1 MRRQGRPRRSNTPGS
16 RPKRIARLARSAIP
30 QSRSA
35 ASRRRSVRA
44 SRRRSVRASR
54 RRSVR
59 ASRPDPHM
67 ALFTEAARPTT
78 MLYVLSMPRRQRSR
92 ETKRQYFPP
101 CDTLVAPSIAFDGWL
116 RSRIRRGRQILPSF
130 ATTVGAFPRPELS
143 GWPRLTSA
151 VCGEYARKL
160 LRVRRFRWSQACSLG
175 TVYPSR
181 KLPKVRILHLPPR
194 AERALDLRNRRVR
207 GPLHVLVGGME
218 TAVDEAVITAV
229 GRRPVTCAHA

>member
-1 MRRQGRPRRSNTPGS
+1 MTKCCSPRGSCNPCHSGVFGESARVSRRHLIPAFGWRTGMRRQGGPRRSNTPGS

-44 SRRRSVRASR
+44 SR
-54 RRSVR
+54 
-59 ASRPDPHM
+59 PDPHM
-67 ALFTEAARPTT
+67 ALFTGSARPTT

-101 CDTLVAPSIAFDGWL
+101 CGTMVAPSIAFDGWL

-151 VCGEYARKL
+151 DVGCLWGIRTEVVGAT
-160 LRVRRFRWSQACSLG
+160 G
-175 TVYPSR
+175 
-181 KLPKVRILHLPPR
+181 ILAGHRL
-194 AERALDLRNRRVR
+194 AAAGL
-207 GPLHVLVGGME
+207 
-218 TAVDEAVITAV
+218 
-229 GRRPVTCAHA
+229 

>member
-1 MRRQGRPRRSNTPGS
+1 MRRQGRLRRSNTPGS

-35 ASRRRSVRA
+35 
-44 SRRRSVRASR
+44 ASR

-92 ETKRQYFPP
+92 ETKRQYFPL
-101 CDTLVAPSIAFDGWL
+101 CGTMVAPSIAFDGWL

>member
-1 MRRQGRPRRSNTPGS
+1 MWVWVWVLSSGPPSRHALQSVSRRHPIPTFGWRTGMRRQGRLRRSNTPGS

-35 ASRRRSVRA
+35 
-44 SRRRSVRASR
+44 ASR

-92 ETKRQYFPP
+92 ETKRQHFPP
-101 CDTLVAPSIAFDGWL
+101 CGTMVAASIAFDGWL

-130 ATTVGAFPRPELS
+130 ATTVGAFPRPEVS

-151 VCGEYARKL
+151 VCGECARKL
-160 LRVRRFRWSQACSLG
+160 S
-175 TVYPSR
+175 
-181 KLPKVRILHLPPR
+181 
-194 AERALDLRNRRVR
+194 
-207 GPLHVLVGGME
+207 GG
-218 TAVDEAVITAV
+218 
-229 GRRPVTCAHA
+229 

>member
-1 MRRQGRPRRSNTPGS
+1 MRRQGRLRRSDTPGS
-16 RPKRIARLARSAIP
+16 RPKRIARLARSSIP

-35 ASRRRSVRA
+35 ASRRRSVR
-44 SRRRSVRASR
+44 V
-54 RRSVR
+54 
-59 ASRPDPHM
+59 SRPDPHM

-101 CDTLVAPSIAFDGWL
+101 CGTMVAPSIAFDGWL

-130 ATTVGAFPRPELS
+130 ATTVGAFPRPEVS

-175 TVYPSR
+175 TVNPSR
-181 KLPKVRILHLPPR
+181 KLRRFESLHLPPHAR
-194 AERALDLRNRRVR
+194 ASTRPGRHGSSAPPRTSKVGPVGLSRAHRLVQRA
-207 GPLHVLVGGME
+207 VL
-218 TAVDEAVITAV
+218 TWLT
-229 GRRPVTCAHA
+229 PT

>member
-1 MRRQGRPRRSNTPGS
+1 LSSGPPSRHALQSVSRRHPIPAFGWRTGMRRQGRLRRSNTPGS

-35 ASRRRSVRA
+35 
-44 SRRRSVRASR
+44 ASR

-101 CDTLVAPSIAFDGWL
+101 CGTLVAPSIAFDGWL

-130 ATTVGAFPRPELS
+130 ATTVGAFARPEVS

-175 TVYPSR
+175 TVNPSR
-181 KLPKVRILHLPPR
+181 KLRTFESFTCHHVLK
-194 AERALDLRNRRVR
+194 
-207 GPLHVLVGGME
+207 GPLTCGNAGC
-218 TAVDEAVITAV
+218 
-229 GRRPVTCAHA
+229 RPFRVVRL

>member
-1 MRRQGRPRRSNTPGS
+1 MRRQGRLRRSNTPGS

-44 SRRRSVRASR
+44 SR
-54 RRSVR
+54 
-59 ASRPDPHM
+59 PDPQM

-92 ETKRQYFPP
+92 ETKRQYFPL
-101 CDTLVAPSIAFDGWL
+101 CGTMVAPSIAFDGWL